1 MLTYISYITFNIHL
15 ILGGRLSIFEVK
27 IGVPKKVN
35 IQHDMVFNGF
45 ITIFCFH
52 RILMK
57 IQESK

>member
-35 IQHDMVFNGF
+35 IQHDMVFNDF